1 MEISKD
7 DVTLGLAVR
16 TTCAA
21 FVSVGEVLGT
31 VLMAE
36 VEAVAQEG
44 NIMSSALVKIPST
57 YTV

>member
-31 VLMAE
+31 VLMAD
-36 VEAVAQEG
+36 VEAVAQQVSGESG
-44 NIMSSALVKIPST
+44 RVED
-57 YTV
+57 